1 MGEHPP
7 SRPGGSDLADKL
19 RAAFRSPDYQ
29 PPTLPDVASE
39 ILRLTHAGRAG
50 VADFTRLLER
60 DQLIA
65 GQVLKVANSPFYS
78 PVAHGE
84 VGSLHRAVV
93 RLGMNNLRN
102 IVVEIW
108 VRMRVFQADG
118 YENVMRRLANHS
130 SATAYAAQVVAKH
143 ACVDPDHVFLAGL
156 MHDVG
161 VAGALSVLVDGTEGD
176 PPEIVRIKNDLDL
189 VHEDLSGIMVG
200 LWNLPE
206 GIQRAVS
213 LHHLLVHDGRTDRLA
228 AVVCVAEHLVNDLGL
243 TSIERDPYSFDIPF
257 DSSFPAS
264 QKQAWRALDLDSD
277 DQEIVA
283 DEVKETVER
292 LTWI

>member
-1 MGEHPP
+1 MGEHHRR
-7 SRPGGSDLADKL
+7 RPGGSDLADKL
-19 RAAFRSPDYQ
+19 RAAFQAPDYQ

-39 ILRLTHAGRAG
+39 ILRLTHDGRAG
-50 VADFTRLLER
+50 VADFTKLLER

-78 PVAHGE
+78 PVSHGE

-108 VRMRVFQADG
+108 VRMRVFCVEG
-118 YENVMRRLANHS
+118 YETVMRRLANHS

-143 ACVDPDHVFLAGL
+143 ACVESDFVFLAGL

-161 VAGALSVLVDGTEGD
+161 VAGALAVLVDGVSGG
-176 PPEIVRIKNDLDL
+176 PPDIGRIKNDLDL
-189 VHEDLSGIMVG
+189 VHEDLSGIMVN

-206 GIQRAVS
+206 DIHRAVT

-243 TSIERDPYSFDIPF
+243 TSLERDPYSFDIPF

-264 QKQAWRALDLDSD
+264 QKQAWRALDLDGD

-283 DEVKETVER
+283 DEVKQVVER
-292 LTWI
+292 LTWL